1 MKRTI
6 IIITLLLT
14 FAGCKKY
21 SDTVSPSNST
31 DVRDKFVGNWKR
43 IYVVVGLSATE
54 YSENFKISKSSIN
67 SDNVL
72 MESGYDTWQATINS
86 DKISYTNQKSLSNS
100 AFFSGDGTISTDGK
114 TIKISGKESLQTTTQ
129 IYNTTE
135 VWTKQ

>member
-1 MKRTI
+1 MRK
-6 IIITLLLT
+6 LLSFILILI
-14 FAGCKKY
+14 ALSCKQSDVTPTTTN
-21 SDTVSPSNST
+21 SDT
-31 DVRDKFVGNWKR
+31 RDKFVGNWKR
-43 IYVVVGLSATE
+43 IYVVIGLNATE
-54 YSENFKISKSSIN
+54 YSENFKISKSSIS
-67 SDNVL
+67 SDIVL